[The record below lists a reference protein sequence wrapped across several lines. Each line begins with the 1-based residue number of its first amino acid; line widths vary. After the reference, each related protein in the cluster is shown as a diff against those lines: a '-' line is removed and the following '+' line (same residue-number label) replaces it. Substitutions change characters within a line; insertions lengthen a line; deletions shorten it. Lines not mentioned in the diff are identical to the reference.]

1 MEVSF
6 YNGTANEKHLL
17 VRGFSA
23 TDNLGR
29 VFAGTLPISQAQ
41 SSALNLHQL
50 STSSIGEIAQLAF
63 YDRYGAQFAVEAV
76 TANAT
81 NNGVTYTPM
90 FTNYTWSTTGTYNAH
105 VSIEQLTQAANLGS
119 SANQKS
125 VSYLDTRGQIAAV
138 VEGMNAN
145 DLSTTSF
152 GYDKIGQQLQVTDP
166 AGAISSYI
174 YDRLGRVVSENHPD
188 KGATDIEYGISGN
201 LLSTSF
207 DTDNGAQELIAY
219 AYEYNRL
226 TSKSYPVYD
235 DINGLAI
242 EYGRPGDGRNG
253 AGRIVSTVQGTNL
266 HTQEFFYD
274 ALGNTIRDQETIA
287 VPLAGEYTLKTDYT
301 YDSWGRVKHMRY
313 PDGEIVSYGYAPAGE
328 LESVSSNLNF
338 ITHANSD
345 YVSKIGYDGY
355 GSRSYLRYG
364 NGTETDYEYNAV
376 TRQAKRMELYTSEN
390 NATGGQIK
398 ILDKS
403 YQYNALGMISSIANS
418 AGHLGS
424 SLAYN
429 DLGGTYSFNYTYDDH
444 GRLSSVGN
452 SSWTGSAGTWTYNL
466 SMTYAKDGRILS
478 KDQGFVGPG
487 GTPHATM
494 DYTLSYQYGA
504 SADVHQLA
512 KIVEDGFDINVTYN
526 ARGGIKHIDNAKTK
540 EHTTHV
546 WDKDMRLRGT
556 KNNGGLHHNVYDWMG
571 TRLMKSTLTTAT
583 VYQNGNP
590 TTTHSVMPYIVY
602 AGSHYVFEM
611 YRNDVEV
618 SKHYFAGDE
627 RIATRLQVEARV
639 NYSYGSEPTEYTS
652 YFGSYDPDGD
662 GSFNPNPA
670 PASPNNIVLDDLCRM
685 ANEVGYSLE
694 CYFLKQQLLPQYIYS
709 IGDRDACWGE
719 DEFNAFVFPM
729 DMTAYCECLDPN
741 QPNRSYDCT
750 LYPFIYW
757 YHHDHKG
764 STEFVTDLA
773 GMAYEYSLY
782 SPFGEGLV
790 SQSANN
796 SGYSNPY
803 KFKGAIYDPETG
815 LTYNVARFYYAKWS
829 IWISPDPLAN
839 LRNWVTPYNYTLNN
853 PINRIDP
860 TGLLCKE
867 VKTGP
872 GKTPKGPPQNPCEGD
887 IYINQNGWEFTFYN
901 GKWYSSNIVLDQ
913 VIVTPNDSELA
924 RINPSLRGNNK
935 SGYIYNK
942 YDLKIREKLLAIRGY
957 NSIVTF
963 MLRMEKDGDYQ
974 PLHSLNFYKQY
985 TKKFHSNSSIYFA
998 AVNVPEISEIFLFA
1012 NPIGAEVSAW
1022 RSGARGMA
1030 TAAKTSTNVYKHSFK
1045 YADRVR
1051 MRGVQDPVSHNFPYS
1066 FDDAILATKPIPKNN
1081 GYQMF
1086 QLNGTMNG
1094 KNGVFEIGLT
1104 KDGIIDH
1111 RFFRPIK

>member
-1 MEVSF
+1 M
-6 YNGTANEKHLL
+6 
-17 VRGFSA
+17 
-23 TDNLGR
+23 
-29 VFAGTLPISQAQ
+29 
-41 SSALNLHQL
+41 
-50 STSSIGEIAQLAF
+50 
-63 YDRYGAQFAVEAV
+63 
-76 TANAT
+76 
-81 NNGVTYTPM
+81 
-90 FTNYTWSTTGTYNAH
+90 
-105 VSIEQLTQAANLGS
+105 
-119 SANQKS
+119 
-125 VSYLDTRGQIAAV
+125 
-138 VEGMNAN
+138 
-145 DLSTTSF
+145 
-152 GYDKIGQQLQVTDP
+152 
-166 AGAISSYI
+166 
-174 YDRLGRVVSENHPD
+174 
-188 KGATDIEYGISGN
+188 
-201 LLSTSF
+201 
-207 DTDNGAQELIAY
+207 
-219 AYEYNRL
+219 
-226 TSKSYPVYD
+226 
-235 DINGLAI
+235 
-242 EYGRPGDGRNG
+242 
-253 AGRIVSTVQGTNL
+253 
-266 HTQEFFYD
+266 
-274 ALGNTIRDQETIA
+274 
-287 VPLAGEYTLKTDYT
+287 
-301 YDSWGRVKHMRY
+301 
-313 PDGEIVSYGYAPAGE
+313 
-328 LESVSSNLNF
+328 
-338 ITHANSD
+338 
-345 YVSKIGYDGY
+345 
-355 GSRSYLRYG
+355 RYG
-364 NGTETDYEYNAV
+364 NGTETDYEYNAF

-466 SMTYAKDGRILS
+466 SMTYAKDGRILA

-504 SADVHQLA
+504 SAEVHQLT
-512 KIVEDGFDINVTYN
+512 KIVEDGFNINVSYN
-526 ARGGIKHIDNAKTK
+526 ARGGIKQIDNAKTK

-627 RIATRLQVEARV
+627 RIATRLQVEPRV

-670 PASPNNIVLDDLCRM
+670 PASATPNNIVLEDLCRM
-685 ANEVGYSLE
+685 ALPLGYAVE
-694 CYFLKQQLLPQYIYS
+694 CSTLMAQLLPQYIYS
-709 IGDRDACWGE
+709 VGDRDACWGE
-719 DEFNAFVFPM
+719 GEFNAFVFPM

-815 LTYNVARFYYAKWS
+815 LTYNVARFYNAKWS
-829 IWISPDPLAN
+829 IWISPDPLAH

-872 GKTPKGPPQNPCEGD
+872 GDPPMDECEVEKKIHLHSADVIDKRPSNVILRAIDGSVLILQLPD
-887 IYINQNGWEFTFYN
+887 F
-901 GKWYSSNIVLDQ
+901 SNINAQ
-913 VIVTPNDSELA
+913 
-924 RINPSLRGNNK
+924 INLYDVANMFPKRLGGDFIRSIKFDGFQ
-935 SGYIYNK
+935 K
-942 YDLKIREKLLAIRGY
+942 YDLKEDLAVIFDLMGMFDPSPICDQISAQI
-957 NSIVTF
+957 SI
-963 MLRMEKDGDYQ
+963 E
-974 PLHSLNFYKQY
+974 NKQY
-985 TKKFHSNSSIYFA
+985 LSAGLSMFGIIPYMGDAAKILKINKYLKFFKKLKRISKSESVGGAALETGNQVFKSFTKSNYRHNLKVLTGHKGIGMDAHHIFPQSNKFQAYFQ
-998 AVNVPEISEIFLFA
+998 
-1012 NPIGAEVSAW
+1012 
-1022 RSGARGMA
+1022 RSGINIHDPKYLTWWKSGSHRN
-1030 TAAKTSTNVYKHSFK
+1030 AANSY
-1045 YADRVR
+1045 
-1051 MRGVQDPVSHNFPYS
+1051 
-1066 FDDAILATKPIPKNN
+1066 NN
-1081 GYQMF
+1081 SWS
-1086 QLNGTMNG
+1086 
-1094 KNGVFEIGLT
+1094 E
-1104 KDGIIDH
+1104 
-1111 RFFRPIK
+1111 FFRSNPNATREQIESFGSLLMKSYGF

>member
-1 MEVSF
+1 
-6 YNGTANEKHLL
+6 
-17 VRGFSA
+17 
-23 TDNLGR
+23 
-29 VFAGTLPISQAQ
+29 
-41 SSALNLHQL
+41 
-50 STSSIGEIAQLAF
+50 
-63 YDRYGAQFAVEAV
+63 
-76 TANAT
+76 
-81 NNGVTYTPM
+81 
-90 FTNYTWSTTGTYNAH
+90 
-105 VSIEQLTQAANLGS
+105 
-119 SANQKS
+119 
-125 VSYLDTRGQIAAV
+125 
-138 VEGMNAN
+138 
-145 DLSTTSF
+145 
-152 GYDKIGQQLQVTDP
+152 
-166 AGAISSYI
+166 
-174 YDRLGRVVSENHPD
+174 
-188 KGATDIEYGISGN
+188 
-201 LLSTSF
+201 
-207 DTDNGAQELIAY
+207 
-219 AYEYNRL
+219 
-226 TSKSYPVYD
+226 
-235 DINGLAI
+235 
-242 EYGRPGDGRNG
+242 
-253 AGRIVSTVQGTNL
+253 
-266 HTQEFFYD
+266 
-274 ALGNTIRDQETIA
+274 
-287 VPLAGEYTLKTDYT
+287 
-301 YDSWGRVKHMRY
+301 
-313 PDGEIVSYGYAPAGE
+313 
-328 LESVSSNLNF
+328 
-338 ITHANSD
+338 
-345 YVSKIGYDGY
+345 
-355 GSRSYLRYG
+355 LRYG

-452 SSWTGSAGTWTYNL
+452 SSWTGSAGTWNYNL
-466 SMTYAKDGRILS
+466 SMTYAKDGRILA

-504 SADVHQLA
+504 SAEVHQLT
-512 KIVEDGFDINVTYN
+512 KIVEDGFNINVSYN

-627 RIATRLQVEARV
+627 RIATRLQVETRV
-639 NYSYGSEPTEYTS
+639 SSTYSEPTEYTS
-652 YFGSYDPDGD
+652 YFGSFDPDGD

-670 PASPNNIVLDDLCRM
+670 PATPNNIVLDDLCRM
-685 ANEVGYSLE
+685 ANDLGYPLE

-741 QPNRSYDCT
+741 QPNRSYDCD

-782 SPFGEGLV
+782 SPFREGLV
-790 SQSANN
+790 NQSANN

-803 KFKGAIYDPETG
+803 KFKGDIYDPETG

-829 IWISPDPLAN
+829 IWTSPDPLAN

-872 GKTPKGPPQNPCEGD
+872 GDPPMEECPEDKKILLNWVTVVDQRPSNVLLKATDGSILALQLP
-887 IYINQNGWEFTFYN
+887 NF
-901 GKWYSSNIVLDQ
+901 SNINAQ
-913 VIVTPNDSELA
+913 I
-924 RINPSLRGNNK
+924 SLEDVANMFPKKLGGDFIRSIKFDGFQ
-935 SGYIYNK
+935 K
-942 YDLKIREKLLAIRGY
+942 YDLKEDLAVIFDLMGIFDPSPICDQISARIEFENKQYLSAGLSQLGIIPYIGDAAKILKLNKY
-957 NSIVTF
+957 
-963 MLRMEKDGDYQ
+963 
-974 PLHSLNFYKQY
+974 LNFFKKIKNITNKSSNTLAAVKGVATY
-985 TKKFHSNSSIYFA
+985 TKSNLQLGQQMHKAYKLRDVVEGVAIKEFRSIPGIRPDFVDFSTKTIYELKPF
-998 AVNVPEISEIFLFA
+998 
-1012 NPIGAEVSAW
+1012 NPRAMKQGW
-1022 RSGARGMA
+1022 
-1030 TAAKTSTNVYKHSFK
+1030 K
-1045 YADRVR
+1045 
-1051 MRGVQDPVSHNFPYS
+1051 
-1066 FDDAILATKPIPKNN
+1066 
-1081 GYQMF
+1081 
-1086 QLNGTMNG
+1086 QLNKYQKLFQQQYGGNWQT
-1094 KNGVFEIGLT
+1094 VLDT
-1104 KDGIIDH
+1104 Y
-1111 RFFRPIK
+1111 